1 MILVYILLLLS
12 VLLNL
17 LFFIFDVMPYLA
29 PALEKRFKK
38 QTSIGVNTIE
48 IEKRVVN
55 ASLATIQRKKSIMT
69 WSAENLYLT
78 LQSIHRHRA
87 SVGREFKNY
96 NYPRAYL
103 MYGISTYLIKSGDEA
118 RLNELKHYFDKH
130 YILDNGQPRF
140 HVNKVDQAIF
150 GIVAIHLFTVYEE
163 NKYRVFANS
172 IFDFI
177 HANYSKNK
185 IVLYRENTMSEL
197 NDTIGMIVPFLVK
210 YYQFAGNPLALEIA
224 RNQLAFFIEHGTD
237 RETYLPSHG
246 IHTITRIKVG
256 SSNWGRGIGW
266 YFIGLKDFHE
276 VSGEFEAQY
285 LGLCNTVRKLKNKE
299 GLWDQFPGS
308 DDTFDASSTT
318 LIIYSLPRKE
328 YNSEKLIKQLSKY
341 ISKEGFILQTS
352 GDTERPNL
360 YSRAFGKSELSQG
373 VLLLILSKYKHEVR

>member
-1 MILVYILLLLS
+1 
-12 VLLNL
+12 
-17 LFFIFDVMPYLA
+17 MPYLA
-29 PALEKRFKK
+29 PALERRFKK
-38 QTSIGVNTIE
+38 QTSNEVDMIE
-48 IEKRVVN
+48 IEKRIVD
-55 ASLATIQRKKSIMT
+55 ASLAAIKRKKSIMT
-69 WSAENLYLT
+69 WSADNLYLR
-78 LQSIHRHRA
+78 LQSIHRART
-87 SVGREFKNY
+87 GREFKNY

-103 MYGISTYLIKSGDEA
+103 MYGISAYLIKAGDEA

-172 IFDFI
+172 LFDFI

>member
-1 MILVYILLLLS
+1 MIPVYILLLLS

-29 PALEKRFKK
+29 PVLERRFKK
-38 QTSIGVNTIE
+38 QTLKEVDMIE
-48 IEKRVVN
+48 IEKRIVD
-55 ASLATIQRKKSIMT
+55 ASIAAIKRKKSIMT
-69 WSAENLYLT
+69 WSADNLYLR
-78 LQSIHRHRA
+78 LQSIHRVRM
-87 SVGREFKNY
+87 GREFKNY

-103 MYGISTYLIKSGDEA
+103 MYGISAYLIKAGDEA

-130 YILDNGQPRF
+130 YIFDTGQPRF

-150 GIVAIHLFTVYEE
+150 GIVAIHLFTVYKE

-172 IFDFI
+172 LFDFI

-185 IVLYRENTMSEL
+185 IVLYRENTMNEL

-276 VSGEFEAQY
+276 VSGEFEEQY
-285 LGLCNTVRKLKNKE
+285 LGLCNTVRRLKNNE

-308 DDTFDASSTT
+308 DDTFDASSTA
-318 LIIYSLPRKE
+318 LIIYSLPLE
-328 YNSEKLIKQLSKY
+328 ECNPDKLLKQLNKY

-352 GDTERPNL
+352 GDTERPNS
-360 YSRAFGKSELSQG
+360 YSSAFGKSELSQG
-373 VLLLILSKYKHEVR
+373 VLLLIFANRKE